1 MNEMMRTLIFLG
13 VAVVAALGGWLSQR
27 DTTVKKVDVPPTGLM
42 LFPDFK
48 DPLVAKSLEIVT
60 FDDSTAELK
69 QFKVAQENGRW
80 VIPSHGNY
88 PADAETQLRDAAAGL
103 IDLKALAKAS
113 EVANDHA
120 MYGVVEPNQAKLK
133 VGDKGVGTLVAVQDA
148 RDNDLMRLVVGKEV
162 EGGPGQRFVRK
173 PGEDIVY
180 VAEFSLD
187 KLPTEFDKWIEKDLL
202 KLSPFDVSKV
212 TLKDYS
218 LVPTQNGTGLLQ
230 RMEASLTYDSAATNQ
245 WTLDSMVVF
254 SRGGAPTEAPLSE
267 QEELNKQKLD
277 DLRNALDD
285 LKIVDV
291 VGKPKDLGKLL
302 AEGLE
307 SVEASQLES
316 LAAFGFLPARGRDG
330 VFDVFASNGEL
341 IVDLKDGVRYTLR
354 FGKIAG
360 TENTSSSKGSDSA
373 ADTDEGG
380 ENAAD
385 KIKVNRYLFV
395 SAQLSPLTLTQP
407 MLEPEPAGPEST
419 PAETPA
425 EKPTARPAASGGG
438 GANGQDPAESQSPV
452 TKAQPKAAAAGEG
465 DDPEAPKAEPAADP
479 AKAERER
486 IKRENERKLTEFR
499 EKKAK
504 AENRVKELNSRFA
517 DWYYVVSEDIYKKL
531 RLGRADFVK
540 EAATAADEGFGV
552 DAFRKLESGG
562 IKGAAAPP
570 PMTPARPGTPSF
582 SLP

>member
-1 MNEMMRTLIFLG
+1 MTESMRTVIFLG
-13 VAVVAALGGWLSQR
+13 VAAVAALGGWLSQR
-27 DTTVKKVDVPPTGLM
+27 NTKVIKPPPQRM

-48 DPLVAKSLEIVT
+48 DPLTAKSLEIVT

-80 VIPSHGNY
+80 VIPSHGDY

-103 IDLKALAKAS
+103 IDINALAMAS
-113 EVANDHA
+113 EIPSDHA
-120 MYGVVEPNQAKLK
+120 EYGVLEPNQAKLK
-133 VGDKGVGTLVAVQDA
+133 VGDKGVGTLVAVQDGKG
-148 RDNDLMRLVVGKEV
+148 NDLMRLVVGKEV
-162 EGGPGQRFVRK
+162 ADRPGQRFVRK
-173 PGEDIVY
+173 PSEDVVY
-180 VAEFSLD
+180 VAKFDLA

-230 RMEASLTYDSAATNQ
+230 RMEALLTYDSAATNQ

-254 SRGGAPTEAPLSE
+254 SRGSTPTDAPLSD

-291 VGKPKDLGKLL
+291 ARKPEALGEAL
-302 AEGLE
+302 AQGLE
-307 SVEASQLES
+307 SVDAEELEA

-360 TENTSSSKGSDSA
+360 TEEASSSKGSASSPESEPG
-373 ADTDEGG
+373 DES
-380 ENAAD
+380 AAD

-395 SAQLSPLTLTQP
+395 SAALSPLTLTQP
-407 MLEPEPAGPEST
+407 MLEPEPAGPAST

-425 EKPTARPAASGGG
+425 EKPAAKPPASGGG
-438 GANGQDPAESQSPV
+438 GAEGQEPDAAKPPV
-452 TKAQPKAAAAGEG
+452 TKAQPKAAVAQEG
-465 DDPEAPKAEPAADP
+465 DEPEAPKTEPAADP

-486 IKRENERKLTEFR
+486 IKRENDRKLTEYR
-499 EKKAK
+499 EKKTK

-517 DWYYVVSEDIYKKL
+517 DWYYVVSEDVYKKL
-531 RLGRADFVK
+531 RLTRADFVK
-540 EAATAADEGFGV
+540 ESATAADEGFGV
-552 DAFRKLESGG
+552 DAFRKLETGG
-562 IKGAAAPP
+562 VEAKATPA
-570 PMTPARPGTPSF
+570 PMTPTTPSF
-582 SLP
+582 SLPPNR